1 MLVGDHGVY
10 FMNPSEKPPRTCVYA
25 NGCNPNTDENWW
37 MEKSATFGGDDG
49 AEQFP
54 LNEVQEW
61 IDANTGSQ
69 ISIEI
74 TAEQIAFL
82 APVT

>member
-1 MLVGDHGVY
+1 
-10 FMNPSEKPPRTCVYA
+10 
-25 NGCNPNTDENWW
+25 

-49 AEQFP
+49 AEQVP